1 MKSSSSKW
9 EWEVL
14 AMYYSELL
22 IVLGALLAI
31 WMTRK
36 DLARESDRTEE
47 TEPENAE
54 VLTELL

>member
-1 MKSSSSKW
+1 MKSSRPKW
-9 EWEVL
+9 VWEVL

-22 IVLGALLAI
+22 IVLGVLLAI
-31 WMTRK
+31 SMK
-36 DLARESDRTEE
+36 DLARESDRTGE

>member
-1 MKSSSSKW
+1 MKSSRSKW
-9 EWEVL
+9 VWEVL

-22 IVLGALLAI
+22 IVLGVLLAI
-31 WMTRK
+31 SMK
-36 DLARESDRTEE
+36 DLARESDRTGE